1 MQTRV
6 DLLRQAL
13 KDFDVSLEDEA
24 LGQEI
29 YFLDEMLRW
38 NTRINLTAIVD
49 PLAML
54 EKHLID
60 SLVLLKWCHAGQL
73 LDVGSGAGLPGVP
86 LAIAAR
92 QLEVTS
98 LETVGKKCAF
108 QKHIKRSLHLT
119 NLQVVNQRVESY
131 LPQSPPTQIVARAFA
146 KMEQFFAFTRHL
158 IRTGTR
164 LYFML
169 GAAELDKNLLNSL
182 CIQENI
188 QLLHRDTYVLP
199 FSKARR
205 QFLVFVKQA

>member
-1 MQTRV
+1 MPTRIA
-6 DLLRQAL
+6 LLKKAL
-13 KDFDVSLEDEA
+13 EDFEISLEDEI
-24 LGQEI
+24 LRQEI

-60 SLVLLKWCHAGQL
+60 SLILLKWCHAGRL

-98 LETVGKKCAF
+98 IETVGKKCSF

-119 NLQVVNQRVESY
+119 NFQIVNQRVETY
-131 LPQSPPTQIVARAFA
+131 LPQSHAVQVVARAFA
-146 KMEQFFAFTRHL
+146 KTDQIYNYIRHL
-158 IRTGTR
+158 IHTGTR

-169 GAAELDKNLLNSL
+169 GAAELDKNLLDKL
-182 CIQENI
+182 CAQEKL
-188 QLLHRDTYVLP
+188 QLLKSDNYVLP
-199 FSKARR
+199 FSKACR
-205 QFLVFVKQA
+205 QLLVFEKQA